1 MKTLVLYD
9 SQYGNTQQIAQAIA
23 NQLGSPEEVALLRP
37 AEFDSSQ
44 LAGLSLLVVGSP
56 TQRFM
61 ATPAL
66 MAWLQD
72 IPREGLQGMKVATF
86 DTRLTEQQI
95 QTTPVLKWFVRKS
108 SYAAWWLAKQLKNKG
123 GTLFLPP
130 EGFYVAGMEGPLLP
144 SELERAATWGRKIL
158 SNHLPQSTS
167 S

>member
-23 NQLGSPEEVALLRP
+23 AQLGP
-37 AEFDSSQ
+37 AEEAALKRPTEID
-44 LAGLSLLVVGSP
+44 LTALTGVNLLVVGSP

-66 MAWLQD
+66 MTWLKGIARD
-72 IPREGLQGMKVATF
+72 GLRGVRVATF

-95 QTTPVLKWFVRKS
+95 QATPVLKWFVRKS
-108 SYAAWWLAKQLKNKG
+108 SYAAWWLTKHLQKKG
-123 GTLFLPP
+123 GQLILPP

-144 SELERAATWGRKIL
+144 GELKRAEEWARQIL
-158 SNHLPQSTS
+158 NRSLMAG
-167 S
+167 

>member
-1 MKTLVLYD
+1 VKTLVLYD

-23 NQLGSPEEVALLRP
+23 SQLGSPEDVALLRASEMDP
-37 AEFDSSQ
+37 AVLNGRQ
-44 LAGLSLLVVGSP
+44 LLIIGSP

-66 MAWLQD
+66 MAWLKD
-72 IPREGLQGMKVATF
+72 IPRNGLRGMQVAAF

-123 GTLFLPP
+123 GTLLLPP
-130 EGFYVAGMEGPLLP
+130 EGFYVESMEGPLLP
-144 SELERAATWGRKIL
+144 GEIERAGEWAQKI
-158 SNHLPQSTS
+158 SNRSLRDT
-167 S
+167 